1 MKLIKVIVLLFS
13 IIIITNSCKKDAF
26 HSIRFKNEF
35 IEEVNHIKVGDVPFG
50 TVGIGETTSYS
61 AVELGTHKISG
72 STPSGLILSGTIS
85 IEGDDEAPK
94 WTVVFRINGDVEITR
109 DS

>member
-1 MKLIKVIVLLFS
+1 MRITKLFILLIGLIFL
-13 IIIITNSCKKDAF
+13 TNSCKKDAF

-61 AVELGTHKISG
+61 AVELGTHNVSG
-72 STPSGLILSGTIS
+72 TTPSGLILSGTMT
-85 IEGDDEAPK
+85 IEGDDETPK
-94 WTVVFRINGDVEITR
+94 WTIIFQINGDVKLIR